1 MGLFSRSKKKRAAY
15 LTQERAEVGY
25 ETSEAKAEVTEGV
38 IGMIN
43 TSPDTR
49 ESGGLDDTESR
60 LEWRADADPE
70 SDGAR
75 YEAIRAERH
84 RLERGD

>member
-1 MGLFSRSKKKRAAY
+1 MGLFSRSKKKAAY
-15 LTQERAEVGY
+15 PKQERAEVGY
-25 ETSEAKAEVTEGV
+25 ETSEAKAEVSEGV

-43 TSPDTR
+43 TPPDER
-49 ESGGLDDTESR
+49 ESAGLDEEESR
-60 LEWRADADPE
+60 LELRADADPE

-75 YEAIRAERH
+75 LEAIRAERE